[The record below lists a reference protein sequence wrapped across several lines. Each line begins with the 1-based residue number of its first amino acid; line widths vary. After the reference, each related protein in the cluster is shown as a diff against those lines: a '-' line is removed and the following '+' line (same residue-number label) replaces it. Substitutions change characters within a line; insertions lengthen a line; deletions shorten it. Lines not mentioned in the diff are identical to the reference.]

1 MSIDNIHVNGPAS
14 LKSGTD
20 VGLLSNINIHGV
32 RAKTT
37 GWTFMTQRILSNI
50 FLSTANVILVL
61 AGAFTFNWS
70 LGAVTDGAKSSKNTQ
85 ISLMYWISVKLV
97 TGK

>member
-20 VGLLSNINIHGV
+20 VGLLSDINIHGV

-50 FLSTANVILVL
+50 FHTIFFFILH
-61 AGAFTFNWS
+61 
-70 LGAVTDGAKSSKNTQ
+70 
-85 ISLMYWISVKLV
+85 IHC
-97 TGK
+97 